1 MSSPGHR
8 HRTPL
13 VHKKP
18 AAGPGVRSEINVT
31 PLVDVCL
38 VLLIIFM
45 VVLDKLARGMEVNL
59 PKTQHHRARK
69 DTGEDLI
76 ISIMRD
82 GSKPVYYWDRDQIRD
97 LDTLR
102 EKVAEDLK
110 RKQRD
115 VFLKGDMDMPYKDIY
130 PVFIAVHEAGAQN
143 VLLGTA
149 ELKKPGGEG
158 K

>member
-1 MSSPGHR
+1 MSGAGHR

-13 VHKKP
+13 VHKARRKLDS
-18 AAGPGVRSEINVT
+18 VKSDINVT

-59 PKTQHHRARK
+59 PRTAHHATRK

-76 ISIMRD
+76 ISVMRD
-82 GSKPVYYWDRDQIRD
+82 GSKPIYYWDRDQIRD
-97 LDTLR
+97 LDTLKER
-102 EKVAEDLK
+102 VREDLK
-110 RKQRD
+110 RKMRP
-115 VFLKGDMDMPYKDIY
+115 VILKGDIDLPYKDMY
-130 PVFIAVHEAGAQN
+130 PVFIAVHEAGAMS

-149 ELKKPGGEG
+149 ELKVAE
-158 K
+158 